1 MKTGK
6 GRNLTML
13 CADKSVYHAKTHTY
27 TISPEYEEWE
37 TKDTKGPQYEF
48 VKAAFTS
55 SVDGLV
61 CVKES
66 DGDPAD
72 AHDTPDMIAM
82 AMTGQVVDVVAKLA
96 IEGTA
101 EHTYGCKCVIDSF
114 EVSETV
120 GSKATYKASF
130 KGYGLTNLDKA

>member
-13 CADKSVYHAKTHTY
+13 CADKSVYHAQTHTY
-27 TISPEYEEWE
+27 TISPDYEEWE
-37 TKDTKGPQYEF
+37 TKDTKGPEYE
-48 VKAAFTS
+48 VKKVAFTA

-82 AMTGQVVDVVAKLA
+82 AMQGQTVDIVAKLA
-96 IEGTA
+96 IEGTT
-101 EHTYGCKCVIDSF
+101 ERSYTCKCVVDTF

-130 KGYGLTNLDKA
+130 KGYGLAPVE